1 MLQRILKKW
10 LRRLRKSRGLKK
22 AIKVRGGNVHRD
34 AERAFRQQEI
44 LRQKRTIV
52 KLMVVSWRLK
62 EIKPP
67 TPEEYRSFFYNYPM
81 TWKYILEVQKKYWR
95 ENI

>member
-1 MLQRILKKW
+1 
-10 LRRLRKSRGLKK
+10 
-22 AIKVRGGNVHRD
+22 
-34 AERAFRQQEI
+34 
-44 LRQKRTIV
+44 
-52 KLMVVSWRLK
+52 MVVSWRLK